1 MDNVTKGARREA
13 RSEAGRQRTDMQ
25 DVRSEDTRLGMPP
38 LAPLPMPEQSFRQ
51 PHRDPAAP
59 GRRDVG
65 SVWLYRLFTFGT
77 AVVTTAA
84 VTATFVDFF
93 DVNGLSPFE
102 WGLLAVVTL
111 TFFWIAFSVGQAT
124 LGLFFTGENE
134 PEVEPEALDVA
145 LLFPVYNEAADAVF
159 GNIRAMRRRL
169 ASQIRAGQL
178 THRGIAHRIS
188 IFILSDTRDPDAAAR
203 EEMAFALLRTEASP
217 VPVHYRR
224 RAQNT
229 ARKVGNIHDWVTNW
243 GGAYDAMVTMDAD
256 SILSGRAVVQL
267 ADRLGA
273 DPSAALIQTVPNLVG
288 SRSLFGRIQQFA
300 NNVYGPLLALG
311 LRHWAGTASN
321 YWGHNAIIRT
331 AAFAACCGLPELPR
345 RGLGGSALGGPIKSH
360 DFVEAALLVRA
371 GWGVRLATDIGETFE
386 EVPQAVPDYVLRDRR
401 WAQGNLQHLRLVFAR
416 GLHPASRFHMAQ
428 GAMAYVASFGWLL
441 LLVLWLLQGAAER
454 GVPLTYFDASNPL
467 FPVWPEMDTVSK
479 ALVLGFVLAMLLGPK
494 FAALG
499 VEVVRN
505 MARAG
510 RSNATHLSTP
520 RLLAS
525 GLAEIVMSAV
535 LAPVMM
541 VQHVIAVSRTLLG
554 FDTGWA
560 PQNRAGTT
568 LPWTALL
575 RFHAVETVLGV
586 VLTVGIAADIVTPW
600 LLPVAVPLLFAVPVS
615 WVTSRPTDE
624 LGLPAWLFATPQEV
638 SAPAVLEEADRSR
651 RFMAQA
657 LAMPEPVPAPRWTP
671 VNVAGEGVPAHG

>member
-1 MDNVTKGARREA
+1 MDQVSAPA
-13 RSEAGRQRTDMQ
+13 SE
-25 DVRSEDTRLGMPP
+25 DVRLAMPP
-38 LAPLPMPEQSFRQ
+38 LAPLDMPVQNLRRRF
-51 PHRDPAAP
+51 RDPAAP
-59 GRRDVG
+59 GRREAAHVG
-65 SVWLYRLFTFGT
+65 LYRLFTFGT
-77 AVVTTAA
+77 ALVTTAA
-84 VTATFVDFF
+84 VTATFVDWF
-93 DVNGLSPFE
+93 DVNGLSGFE
-102 WGLLAVVTL
+102 LGLLAVVTL

-124 LGLFFTGENE
+124 LGLFFAGEG
-134 PEVEPEALDVA
+134 EVEETPEPLDVA

-169 ASQIRAGQL
+169 AHQRENGH
-178 THRGIAHRIS
+178 TAHRVS
-188 IFILSDTRDPDAAAR
+188 IFVLSDTRDAQAAAR
-203 EEMAFALLRTEASP
+203 EEMAFALLRTEGSP

-224 RAQNT
+224 RARNV

-256 SILSGRAVVQL
+256 SILSGQAVMRL

-273 DPSAALIQTVPNLVG
+273 DPAAALVQTVPNLVG

-331 AAFAACCGLPELPR
+331 RAFAACCGLPELPA

-371 GWGVRLATDIGETFE
+371 GWGVHLATDITETFE
-386 EVPQAVPDYVLRDRR
+386 EVPQSLPDYVLRDRR

-441 LLVLWLLQGAAER
+441 LLVLWLMQGAAER
-454 GVPLTYFDASNPL
+454 GVQLSYFDPDNPL
-467 FPVWPEMDTVSK
+467 FPVWPQMDTVSK
-479 ALVLGFVLAMLLGPK
+479 ALVLVFVLAMLLGPK

-499 VEVVRN
+499 VQVVRYLLRRRASGSGHGPGV
-505 MARAG
+505 AR
-510 RSNATHLSTP
+510 LV
-520 RLLAS
+520 AS
-525 GLAEIVMSAV
+525 GLVEILMSAV

-554 FDTGWA
+554 IDTGWA
-560 PQNRAGTT
+560 PQNRDGST
-568 LPWTALL
+568 LPWMVLL
-575 RFHAVETVLGV
+575 RFHAVETVFGV
-586 VLTVGIAADIVTPW
+586 ALTGGALAGIVTPW
-600 LLPVAVPLLFAVPVS
+600 LVPVAVPLLLAVPVS
-615 WVTSRPTDE
+615 WVTSRPTDW
-624 LGLPAWLFATPQEV
+624 LGLPAWLFATPQERAV
-638 SAPAVLEEADRSR
+638 PPVLEEADRSR
-651 RFMAQA
+651 RFMRHA
-657 LAMPEPVPAPRWTP
+657 LAMPEPTTPSRWAPMEMPDAVP
-671 VNVAGEGVPAHG
+671 VHG

>member
-1 MDNVTKGARREA
+1 MAPQMAAAPATQPAPDRDRAGTPVTIGTDARPSDNPNG
-13 RSEAGRQRTDMQ
+13 
-25 DVRSEDTRLGMPP
+25 DTRLAMPP
-38 LAPLPMPEQSFRQ
+38 LAPLAMPEQSFRR
-51 PHRDPAAP
+51 PLRDPRAP

-77 AVVTTAA
+77 AAVTTAA

-93 DVNGLSPFE
+93 DVNGLSGFE

-124 LGLFFTGENE
+124 LGLFFTSEREAE
-134 PEVEPEALDVA
+134 PEPEALDVA

-169 ASQIRAGQL
+169 ASQR
-178 THRGIAHRIS
+178 TAHRIS
-188 IFILSDTRDPDAAAR
+188 IFVLSDTRDDRAASR
-203 EEMAFALLRTEASP
+203 EEMAFALLRAETSP

-224 RAQNT
+224 RARNT

-243 GGAYDAMVTMDAD
+243 GGGYDAMVTMDAD

-273 DPSAALIQTVPNLVG
+273 DPAAALIQTVPNLVG
-288 SRSLFGRIQQFA
+288 SRSLFGRLQQFA

-331 AAFAACCGLPELPR
+331 SAFAACCGLPELPR

-371 GWGVRLATDIGETFE
+371 GWGVRLATDITETFE

-441 LLVLWLLQGAAER
+441 LLVLWLAQGAAER
-454 GVPLTYFDASNPL
+454 GVALSYFDPDNPL
-467 FPVWPEMDTVSK
+467 FPVWPQMDTVSK
-479 ALVLGFVLAMLLGPK
+479 VLVLGFVLAMLLGPK
-494 FAALG
+494 VAALA
-499 VEVVRN
+499 VNVVRN
-505 MARAG
+505 LLD
-510 RSNATHLSTP
+510 RSRGDSHLSTP
-520 RLLAS
+520 RLLLS
-525 GLAEIVMSAV
+525 GVVEIVMSAV

-541 VQHVIAVSRTLLG
+541 VQHVIAVVRTLTG

-560 PQNRAGTT
+560 PQNRGDAT
-568 LPWTALL
+568 LPWTTLL
-575 RFHAVETVLGV
+575 RFHAVETVFGV
-586 VLTVGIAADIVTPW
+586 ALTVGIAAGFVTPW

-615 WVTSRPTDE
+615 WLTGRPMEE
-624 LGLPAWLFATPQEV
+624 LGLPGWLLATPQEV
-638 SAPAVLEEADRSR
+638 APPTVLEEADRSR
-651 RFMAQA
+651 RFMAAA
-657 LAMPEPVPAPRWTP
+657 LAMPEPRPTPRWVPMT
-671 VNVAGEGVPAHG
+671 VSDTAVPAHG